1 LAEITPTL
9 VMNALVYVKSS
20 WPVIRGN
27 AAMFIGKV
35 LKGDTSLVIEKKNR
49 IRNTYVNLMCFG

>member
-20 WPVIRGN
+20 WPAIRGN

-35 LKGDTSLVIEKKNR
+35 LKGDTSLVIGGGEKKKKK
-49 IRNTYVNLMCFG
+49 